1 MRRFSWEIQFGLSLI
16 LLSVVLYLF
25 HYALFEDARHILL
38 WTTTSVAF
46 LPISVLF
53 VTLIINRLL
62 LRREKGVIMEK
73 LNVLI
78 GTFFSV
84 IGTRLL
90 RYCAVWDPDVDQ
102 IRPEVGAGVDC
113 TEKEYRSVRHRL
125 EEYEYTVDVQKID
138 FDELRQFLEGKSD
151 FMLRLLENPHLLEHD
166 SFTNLLRSVFHLTE
180 ELVGREGLEDLPESD
195 YRHLA
200 HDMERVYRLVVLEWL
215 DYMRP
220 EPRRR
225 SPRGETRCTSQDP
238 RPRENRPRFPAWR
251 CTPGQSVD

>member
-1 MRRFSWEIQFGLSLI
+1 MRHISWEIQFGLSLI

-62 LRREKGVIMEK
+62 LRRERAVIMEK

-78 GTFFSV
+78 GTFFSA

-90 RYCAVWDPDVDQ
+90 RYCAVWDPDLDR

-113 TEKEYRSVRHRL
+113 TEKEYRRVRHRL
-125 EEYEYTVDVQKID
+125 EETEYTVDVQKVD

-180 ELVGREGLEDLPESD
+180 ELVGREGLEELPESD

-200 HDMERVYRLVVLEWL
+200 RDMERVYRLVVLEWL
-215 DYMRP
+215 DYMRYLK
-220 EPRRR
+220 
-225 SPRGETRCTSQDP
+225 TSYP
-238 RPRENRPRFPAWR
+238 YLFSFAMRMNPFENR
-251 CTPGQSVD
+251 TSVVIEE

>member
-1 MRRFSWEIQFGLSLI
+1 MRRFSWELQFGLSLI

-25 HYALFEDARHILL
+25 HYVLFEDARHILL
-38 WTTTSVAF
+38 WTTTSIAF

-84 IGTRLL
+84 IGTKLL
-90 RYCAVWDPDVDQ
+90 RYCATWDPDVER

-113 TEKEYRSVRHRL
+113 SEKEYRRVRQRL
-125 EEYEYTVDVQKID
+125 EECEYTVDVKKVE
-138 FDELRQFLEGKSD
+138 FDELRGFLEEKSD

-180 ELVGREGLEDLPESD
+180 ELVSREGLRELPASD

-200 HDMERVYRLVVLEWL
+200 VDMERVYRLIVLEWL
-215 DYMRP
+215 DYMRYLKASYP
-220 EPRRR
+220 YLF
-225 SPRGETRCTSQDP
+225 SFATRTNPFDKRTSVVV
-238 RPRENRPRFPAWR
+238 EE
-251 CTPGQSVD
+251 

>member
-62 LRREKGVIMEK
+62 LRRERGVIMEK

-84 IGTRLL
+84 IGTKLL
-90 RYCAVWDPDVDQ
+90 RYCAAWDPNVDQ
-102 IRPEVGAGVDC
+102 IRPEVSAGVDC
-113 TEKEYRSVRHRL
+113 SEKEYRRVRQRL
-125 EEYEYTVDVQKID
+125 EECEYTVDVKKVD
-138 FDELRQFLEGKSD
+138 FDGLRRFLEGKSD

-180 ELVGREGLEDLPESD
+180 ELVGREGLEELPDSD

-200 HDMERVYRLVVLEWL
+200 GDMERVYRLNVLEWL
-215 DYMRP
+215 DYMRYLRTSYP
-220 EPRRR
+220 YLF
-225 SPRGETRCTSQDP
+225 SFATRMNPFEKRTSVV
-238 RPRENRPRFPAWR
+238 
-251 CTPGQSVD
+251 VDE

>member
-1 MRRFSWEIQFGLSLI
+1 MKALVNHPGQEGEQQMRRFSWEIQFGLSLI

-90 RYCAVWDPDVDQ
+90 RYCAAWDPDVDR

-113 TEKEYRSVRHRL
+113 TEKEYRSVRQPLGGVRIHGRREEDRL
-125 EEYEYTVDVQKID
+125 
-138 FDELRQFLEGKSD
+138 R
-151 FMLRLLENPHLLEHD
+151 
-166 SFTNLLRSVFHLTE
+166 
-180 ELVGREGLEDLPESD
+180 
-195 YRHLA
+195 
-200 HDMERVYRLVVLEWL
+200 
-215 DYMRP
+215 
-220 EPRRR
+220 
-225 SPRGETRCTSQDP
+225 
-238 RPRENRPRFPAWR
+238 
-251 CTPGQSVD
+251 